1 MDLNELQTRAKET
14 KRFSIEECTKVDPD
28 ILNRISLKRNK
39 HGIKIMSS
47 HIPEKRDGIN
57 EWFKKFTVWNTI

>member
-14 KRFSIEECTKVDPD
+14 THLSIDECTKVDPD

-47 HIPEKRDGIN
+47 VIPDKRDGIN
-57 EWFKKFTVWNTI
+57 EWFKRFTV